1 MGDNNYELKLSE
13 FQGPIAKLLELI
25 EAKQLEITRINLA
38 EVTTDFIDY
47 LKKFESVPAGVL
59 ADFIAIAAKLILIK
73 SHALLPSLQASPEE
87 EREMADL
94 EARLQIYR
102 ELRGA
107 ERNIESLWGTHPI
120 YLREFLK
127 DVPLGFY
134 LTQPVRVEDLLTAIA
149 RLNEEVAVI
158 FPKEAEERIKLVSL
172 EEIIQDLALT
182 INKLINTSFSKLTTG
197 KDRKEIVIMFIALLH
212 LLKNNSIEIEQ
223 SGMFEE
229 IKIASQNGK

>member
-107 ERNIESLWGTHPI
+107 ERNIESLWGTHSI

-172 EEIIQDLALT
+172 EEIIQDLAST

-197 KDRKEIVIMFIALLH
+197 RDRKEIVIMFIALLH